1 MALQTTQV
9 MAVAG
14 GTITLNSAASD
25 PHTVDCS
32 SGRAFLVVANASGDA
47 ITVTITTPGTVD
59 GLAVADRAVSV
70 SNGTTSYIPL
80 NPAVYGPVATVAF
93 SGTTDVTFACV
104 ALP

>member
-14 GTITLNSAASD
+14 GAITLNSAASG

-32 SGRAFLVVANASGDA
+32 SGRAFLVVANASGGS

-59 GLAVADRAVSV
+59 GLAVDDRAVSIG
-70 SNGTTSYIPL
+70 NGVTSYIPL
-80 NPAVYGPVATVAF
+80 NPAVYGPVATVTF
-93 SGTTDVTFACV
+93 SGSSSVTFACV